1 MEGHQNLLAIAGIED
16 AQTEWQHA
24 AHKVVAVAVHHFT
37 FWIVKTQDELD
48 ADADSHQS
56 YGPSPMAAIEQQTID
71 DVELQHQ
78 TEEPVWTRPDD
89 VIRILQHIV
98 EHAQHRYDIQRLI
111 VVRTLR
117 DVVNHRECHETCYHH
132 LEELQIVIADKVER
146 FAPVDASCKFLARD
160 AVHSGLLF
168 GREMR
173 FSLIFHHQSVS
184 TQEEEYGHTVMAE
197 EREQVHRQVE
207 VHADHYLVQPVNI
220 VLKVLILVLLDDRS
234 QPMAVVMHEDAD
246 DGESS
251 QGIACRA

>member
-1 MEGHQNLLAIAGIED
+1 MERHEYLFAISGIEN

-24 AHKVVAVAVHHFT
+24 AHKVVAVTVHHFT
-37 FWIVKTQDELD
+37 LRIVKAQEKLD
-48 ADADSHQS
+48 ADADDHQS
-56 YGPSPMAAIEQQTID
+56 YGPSPMAAIEQQSID

-78 TEEPVWTRPDD
+78 TEEPVRTRPDD
-89 VIRILQHIV
+89 SVGILQHVV
-98 EHAQHRYDIQRLI
+98 EHAQHRYDIQYLI

-117 DVVNHRECHETCYHH
+117 DVVNHRECHETYYHH

-146 FAPVDASCKFLARD
+146 FTPVDASCKFLARY
-160 AVHSGLLF
+160 VIHSGLLF

-173 FSLIFHHQSVS
+173 FCLVFHHQSVS
-184 TQEEEYGHTVMAE
+184 TQEEEYGHTVMTE
-197 EREQVHRQVE
+197 EREQMYRQVE
-207 VHADHYLVQPVNI
+207 VHTDHYLVQPVNI